1 MPNSTIF
8 LFHFRKIKVLLEKS
22 PHIPAGA
29 GTTTNGKGPGQVGL
43 ERGAV
48 LPTAAS
54 PGLERGAVL
63 PIAGLERGAVLPA
76 AGTERGAVLSAAA
89 PHLARPALDWA

>member
-48 LPTAAS
+48 LP
-54 PGLERGAVL
+54 
-63 PIAGLERGAVLPA
+63 A